1 MKNGGSFH
9 SYVKL
14 PEGTGW
20 GPQDSIQLPYFSG
33 FMVDITN

>member
-1 MKNGGSFH
+1 MVIFH

-20 GPQDSIQLPYFSG
+20 GPQDRQVSEVASKVAEIYGL
-33 FMVDITN
+33 